1 MNVQPLGDF
10 ILVRPVE
17 AEEMTSSGLYV
28 PDTARQVPAQGEVLA
43 VAAGVDNGVV
53 VGDRVVYK
61 RFAGEDLDVNGDT
74 LKLVSVADLLARY
87 VEADAIEMDAI
98 SA

>member
-10 ILVRPVE
+10 ILVKPIE
-17 AEEMTSSGLYV
+17 AEEKTASGLFV
-28 PDTARQVPAQGEVLA
+28 PESAREAPAEGKVLA
-43 VAAGVDNGVV
+43 VATGVENGVV

-61 RFAGEDLDVNGDT
+61 RFAGEELKVDGDT

-87 VEADAIEMDAI
+87 VEADAIDG
-98 SA
+98 

>member
-17 AEEMTSSGLYV
+17 AEEKTASGIYV
-28 PDTARQVPAQGEVLA
+28 PDVAREAPAQGVVLA

-61 RFAGEDLDVNGDT
+61 RFAGEELDVDGDT
-74 LKLVSVADLLARY
+74 LKLVAVGDLLARY
-87 VEADAIEMDAI
+87 VEADAIDG
-98 SA
+98 

>member
-17 AEEMTSSGLYV
+17 AEEKTASGLYV
-28 PDTARQVPAQGEVLA
+28 PDVAREAPAEGEVLA
-43 VAAGVDNGVV
+43 VAAGVDNGVM
-53 VGDRVVYK
+53 VGDRVVFK
-61 RFAGEDLDVNGDT
+61 RFAGEDLAVNGDT

-87 VEADAIEMDAI
+87 VEADAIDA
-98 SA
+98 

>member
-17 AEEMTSSGLYV
+17 AEQRSQGGIYL
-28 PDTARQVPAQGEVLA
+28 PDTAREAPAEGKVLA
-43 VAAGVDNGVV
+43 VSTAVDNGVV

-61 RFAGEDLDVNGDT
+61 RFAGEEITVDGEKLR
-74 LKLVSVADLLARY
+74 LVSVVDLLARY
-87 VEADAIEMDAI
+87 VEADSID
-98 SA
+98 